1 MLYRTNTYREEYFF
15 INPKQEGEFIMKV
28 AKFTESFTV
37 ALTRDVYL
45 KIKEITDE
53 KSISMG
59 EWVRKIIDGALAQD
73 SEHTN
78 PFNEFIETI

>member
-1 MLYRTNTYREEYFF
+1 
-15 INPKQEGEFIMKV
+15 MKV

-37 ALTRDVYL
+37 ALTKDVYL

-59 EWVRKIIDGALAQD
+59 EWVRKLIDEALVTDAF
-73 SEHTN
+73 E
-78 PFNEFIETI
+78 ERI